1 MDPLVRQR
9 LEAMEARY
17 EAVSAALTDPA
28 IFADQSR
35 YQLTAREHA
44 GLGESVTKWRE
55 YRQAEREAAE
65 ADSMAREETD
75 PDVRA
80 MARAESTQL
89 RAQMDQFEADL
100 RRLLLPRDPY
110 DERNIIVEVRA
121 GTGGD
126 EAALFAGQLFRMYS
140 RYAERRRWKT
150 EVLSSNPTGIGGF
163 KELIFGI
170 AGRGAYSRLKYES
183 GVHRVQRVPVTESSG
198 RIHTSTATVAVLPE
212 AEEVDVAIRP
222 DEIEIETYRAGGA
235 GGQNVNK
242 VETAVRIK
250 HLPTGIVVACQ
261 DERSQFQN
269 REKAMRILRAH
280 LLERAER
287 EQQEAIAKQ
296 RRLLVGSAE
305 RSEKIRTYNFPQNR
319 VTDHRIGMSAHQI
332 DAVLDGE
339 FDQFIEALTAADQAV
354 QLTAVE

>member
-1 MDPLVRQR
+1 
-9 LEAMEARY
+9 MEARY
-17 EAVSAALTDPA
+17 EAVSAALADPA
-28 IFADQSR
+28 IFADQRR
-35 YQLTAREHA
+35 YQQTAKEHA
-44 GLGESVTKWRE
+44 DLGESVAKWRE

-75 PDVRA
+75 PDLRA
-80 MARAESTQL
+80 MARAESTRL
-89 RAQMDQFEADL
+89 RAQMDQLEADL

-126 EAALFAGQLFRMYS
+126 EAALFAGQLFRMYA

-163 KELIFGI
+163 KELIFSI

-242 VETAVRIK
+242 VETAVRIR

-296 RRLLVGSAE
+296 RRQLVGTAE
-305 RSEKIRTYNFPQNR
+305 RSEKIRTYNFAQNR
-319 VTDHRIGMSAHQI
+319 VTDHRIGMSVHQM
-332 DAVLDGE
+332 DVVLDGE
-339 FDQFIEALTAADQAV
+339 FDQFIEALTAADQAA